1 LSQIERG
8 SSRLCEPAAVRSHQA
23 PARSQTAQ
31 PFGFWHPP
39 EGGYQAPAWSPM
51 LRSMSKSQKSVLYI
65 VVDVFIFLRS
75 IAWAMEEVSGKLFSL
90 PEGGRRRRMSA
101 C

>member
-1 LSQIERG
+1 MSQIERG
-8 SSRLCEPAAVRSHQA
+8 SSRLCEPWLCVVIRS

-31 PFGFWHPP
+31 PCGFWDPP
-39 EGGYQAPAWSPM
+39 AGGYPAPARSPM

-65 VVDVFIFLRS
+65 VVDVFIFLSS
-75 IAWAMEEVSGKLFSL
+75 IAWAMEEVSGKLYSL
-90 PEGGRRRRMSA
+90 PYSGRRRRMSA